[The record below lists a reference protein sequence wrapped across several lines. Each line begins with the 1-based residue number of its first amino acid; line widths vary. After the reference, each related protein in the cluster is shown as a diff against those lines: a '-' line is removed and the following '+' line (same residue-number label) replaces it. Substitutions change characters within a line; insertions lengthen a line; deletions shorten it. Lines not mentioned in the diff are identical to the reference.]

1 MGVVSVLC
9 SLSCLLDF
17 IDTWSWGIDI
27 SGVFPKGSKK
37 MSVVW
42 ILPGSM
48 WKASLAFCL
57 SCKRALCS
65 LRGQRCISVG
75 QHLCRASTSQTWL
88 GRGQKPVLPLN
99 STAVSCCSVGCAPQ
113 PYHVVIFTVSL
124 PKTKWG
130 FCCLGRGC
138 FLDGITGVEIPA
150 ECSSYGSRR
159 KRSFNQL
166 IVFSYSF

>member
-1 MGVVSVLC
+1 MGVVSVVSVLC

-88 GRGQKPVLPLN
+88 GRGQKPVLPL
-99 STAVSCCSVGCAPQ
+99 STALLSAAALCPTALPCCNFHSFSSQNKVRFLLPRKGMFLGWDHWSRDPCRMVLIWVKKEKIFQSV
-113 PYHVVIFTVSL
+113 
-124 PKTKWG
+124 
-130 FCCLGRGC
+130 
-138 FLDGITGVEIPA
+138 D
-150 ECSSYGSRR
+150 
-159 KRSFNQL
+159 SF
-166 IVFSYSF
+166 